1 MNVISFTLFGI
12 DKAKAKRHAWRI
24 PESALM
30 MSAFLSGAF
39 GAMLGMHVFRHKT
52 KHWYFRVFIPL
63 ILLIQIAVPVAL
75 WLHHSGA
82 F

>member
-52 KHWYFRVFIPL
+52 KHALFTIGIPL
-63 ILLIQIAVPVAL
+63 AAVL
-75 WLHHSGA
+75 WLGVIA
-82 F
+82 FLTVRML